1 MCENKSNDLGVIL
14 MSIKLFVTDLDGTLL
29 PTGTRVSE
37 KNIRAVRDMV
47 EAGVIFTL
55 ATGRMYRA
63 AFAIAKSLRVD
74 VPLIT
79 YNGALIKSTS
89 GEVIHEDCLPQDLI
103 LELIDFCRLNGWH
116 VQTYDDDI
124 LRFAE
129 LNRLAESYMAS
140 VKVEG
145 AAVGWD
151 GLKKYSARSYKLLL
165 VTDGDAASKDC
176 IVELKKMF
184 DQRMDSLNEL
194 LKAQQ
199 QWCRD
204 HIEYA
209 LLISNIFM
217 ILAAGWVFRF
227 SPRMGKLTLVESFY
241 AQMYIDC
248 QMMLITIP
256 YTLITWQVYEAFILP
271 YLLPFP
277 ITLIVLIY
285 DYYQLCG
292 FTLWGT
298 IWRLAMMLI
307 TLLSASIFLSTIG
320 VCLYLF
326 LPLIGQ

>member
-1 MCENKSNDLGVIL
+1 MNVLTKAWLRLKWKQENYQPPIEKSDEEHVCAYCNEHYSGNYCPQCGLQYGRERFTWKTVALNMMDLWGMGNRNIATTLWHLVWRPGYMIGDYLRSKHRAYFPPVPLLVVTCLLFTL
-14 MSIKLFVTDLDGTLL
+14 MVSTFHISWNTDLDT
-29 PTGTRVSE
+29 
-37 KNIRAVRDMV
+37 A
-47 EAGVIFTL
+47 
-55 ATGRMYRA
+55 Y
-63 AFAIAKSLRVD
+63 
-74 VPLIT
+74 
-79 YNGALIKSTS
+79 
-89 GEVIHEDCLPQDLI
+89 
-103 LELIDFCRLNGWH
+103 
-116 VQTYDDDI
+116 
-124 LRFAE
+124 
-129 LNRLAESYMAS
+129 
-140 VKVEG
+140 KVEFEKEYEKG
-145 AAVGWD
+145 INLSKQFPGVEVEEV
-151 GLKKYSARSYKLLL
+151 KKDQETLEFEKVFS
-165 VTDGDAASKDC
+165 
-176 IVELKKMF
+176 
-184 DQRMDSLNEL
+184 QRMESLNEL

-277 ITLIVLIY
+277 IALIVLIY

>member
-1 MCENKSNDLGVIL
+1 

-184 DQRMDSLNEL
+184 GDRIDAVQSNPQYVEITTKGVSKASALELMAARYGLTIEETLAIGDSGNDLPML
-194 LKAQQ
+194 
-199 QWCRD
+199 R
-204 HIEYA
+204 
-209 LLISNIFM
+209 
-217 ILAAGWVFRF
+217 AAGV
-227 SPRMGKLTLVESFY
+227 SVAMGNASDEVKAACDHVTGLCVEDGF
-241 AQMYIDC
+241 ADA
-248 QMMLITIP
+248 
-256 YTLITWQVYEAFILP
+256 VYNFVLNQP
-271 YLLPFP
+271 SLL
-277 ITLIVLIY
+277 
-285 DYYQLCG
+285 DK
-292 FTLWGT
+292 
-298 IWRLAMMLI
+298 
-307 TLLSASIFLSTIG
+307 STA
-320 VCLYLF
+320 
-326 LPLIGQ
+326 

>member
-1 MCENKSNDLGVIL
+1 MNAVNKAFHRLEWKQQHYQPTIEKSDEEHVCAYCNEHYTGNYCPQCGLQYGRERFTWKSVALNMMDLWGMGNRNIAVTLWHLVWRPGYMIGDYLRNKHRAYFPPVPLLVVTCLLFTL
-14 MSIKLFVTDLDGTLL
+14 MVSTLHISWNTDLDT
-29 PTGTRVSE
+29 
-37 KNIRAVRDMV
+37 A
-47 EAGVIFTL
+47 
-55 ATGRMYRA
+55 Y
-63 AFAIAKSLRVD
+63 
-74 VPLIT
+74 
-79 YNGALIKSTS
+79 
-89 GEVIHEDCLPQDLI
+89 
-103 LELIDFCRLNGWH
+103 
-116 VQTYDDDI
+116 
-124 LRFAE
+124 
-129 LNRLAESYMAS
+129 
-140 VKVEG
+140 KVEFEKEYEKG
-145 AAVGWD
+145 INLSKQLPGVEVEEV
-151 GLKKYSARSYKLLL
+151 KKDQETLEFEKVFS
-165 VTDGDAASKDC
+165 
-176 IVELKKMF
+176 
-184 DQRMDSLNEL
+184 QRMESLNEL

-204 HIEYA
+204 HIEYS